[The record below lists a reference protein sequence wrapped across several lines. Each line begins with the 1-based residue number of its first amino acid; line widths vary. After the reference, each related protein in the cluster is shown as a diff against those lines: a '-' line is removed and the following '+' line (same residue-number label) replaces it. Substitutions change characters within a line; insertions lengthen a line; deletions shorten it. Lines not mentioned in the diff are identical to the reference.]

1 MTPLTARER
10 GPVRV
15 LLVEDDVDHRL
26 LLTRRLEDSG
36 IDVTAV
42 GTAGEAL
49 DSLDGV
55 DLVLLDYRLP
65 DMTGLETMNA
75 IHERGGPSVVMVT
88 AMGSESVAVNAMRAG
103 AIDYVVK
110 DATYLE
116 TIPEVVE
123 RAWRHHDLQ
132 RRAGKLQELI
142 LLVSQADDREA
153 IFSAIVMGAKELL
166 RAANCGLI
174 LIEDTGP
181 VVAAATDRDV
191 EYTRSLI
198 DTAAEVATSGTPQQ
212 MEYAL
217 VVPLSRDADAGSG
230 ALVTILNDPHPYSEG
245 DVELA
250 QTFASFAGLAVRKL
264 RRHEIERDLISKLQ
278 ETLEMRRQF
287 VNSIS
292 HELRTPLACI
302 SGFSTTLL
310 TYWER
315 LDAESM
321 RSSVEKIQRHSEDLT
336 TLVDALLDFGTVE
349 HGRFRAEISP
359 LDLRPEVEAIIEGYG
374 PLFGDHQVE
383 VDVPQVKVM
392 ADGELLR
399 RILVNLF
406 SNSVKAS
413 EPASTIRVTGRA
425 EDGVVR
431 LEVADEGHG
440 LTPEEKTRVFEPFW
454 RTARS
459 VKAAHR
465 GTGIGLALVREYVR
479 SMGGDI
485 GVDSEPGKGARFFFH
500 LPLVD

>member
-1 MTPLTARER
+1 MTPGTIRER
-10 GPVRV
+10 GRIRV

-26 LLTRRLEDSG
+26 LLTRKLEESEV
-36 IDVTAV
+36 DVTAV
-42 GTAGEAL
+42 GTAADAL
-49 DSLDGV
+49 AVVDGF

-65 DMTGLETMNA
+65 DMTGLETMDA
-75 IHERGGPSVVMVT
+75 IHRRGGPSVVMVT
-88 AMGSESVAVNAMRAG
+88 AMGSESVAVSAMRAG
-103 AIDYVVK
+103 AIDYLVK
-110 DATYLE
+110 DASYLE
-116 TIPEVVE
+116 AIPEVVE

-142 LLVSQADDREA
+142 LLVSEADDRKT
-153 IFSAIVMGAKELL
+153 IFSAIVQGSRELL
-166 RAANCGLI
+166 RAAACGLI
-174 LIEDTGP
+174 VVESDGP
-181 VVAAATDRDV
+181 VVVAKTDPDV
-191 EYTRSLI
+191 EFTSSLI
-198 DTAAEVATSGTPQQ
+198 HRASQVAQGEGVEQ
-212 MEYAL
+212 MDYAL
-217 VVPLSRDADAGSG
+217 LVPLSKDPDESLGT
-230 ALVTILNDPHPYSEG
+230 LVTILNEPQPYSEG
-245 DVELA
+245 DIELA
-250 QTFASFAGLAVRKL
+250 ETFASFAGLAVRKL
-264 RRHEIERDLISKLQ
+264 RRHELERDLISQLQ

-315 LDAESM
+315 LDGPAM

-349 HGRFRAEISP
+349 HGKFKAEVAP
-359 LDLRPEVEAIIEGYG
+359 LDLRREVEAIVEGYG
-374 PLFGDHQVE
+374 PLFGDRKVE
-383 VDVPQVKVM
+383 MDVPPLKVM
-392 ADGELLR
+392 ADPELLR
-399 RILVNLF
+399 RIFVNLF

-413 EPASTIRVTGRA
+413 EDSSPIQIRGVA
-425 EDGVVR
+425 LDGKVR

-440 LTPEEKTRVFEPFW
+440 LSPEEKARVFEPFW

-459 VKAAHR
+459 VNAAHR

-485 GVDSEPGKGARFFFH
+485 GVESDPGSGATFFFH